1 MASKHALE
9 LRRRIDAASENLSH
23 QLQGMD
29 AHMEQADAPG
39 EWTTREVLSHLL
51 FEPGFDPAATLA
63 TFSERDFPLLE
74 IAPGDTYL
82 DEPRRQLTLSQ
93 FRDALDAQRRRVLE
107 YIEGLEESAFE
118 RRRAR
123 IPLFKQFMGTDE
135 ITMAMYLGAM
145 FDYHWNDHA
154 GQLGKIRQAVGLGS
168 DAAAQPGGV
177 RA

>member
-1 MASKHALE
+1 MASKHAQDLK
-9 LRRRIDAASENLSH
+9 RRIDSAYENLRR

-29 AHMEQADAPG
+29 AYMEHADAPG

-63 TFSERDFPLLE
+63 TFSERDYPVVE
-74 IAPGDTYL
+74 IGPGDTFL
-82 DEPRRQLTLSQ
+82 DEPRRQLTLAQ
-93 FRDALDAQRRRVLE
+93 FRGALDAQRRRVLE
-107 YIEGLEESAFE
+107 YIEGLEEPAFE
-118 RRRAR
+118 RRKAR

-135 ITMAMYLGAM
+135 ITIDMYVGAM

-154 GQLGKIRQAVGLGS
+154 GQLEKIRQAVGLDS
-168 DAAAQPGGV
+168 DAAAKPGGV

>member
-1 MASKHALE
+1 MDGKHAQD
-9 LRRRIDAASENLSH
+9 LRRRIDAASENLSR

-29 AHMEQADAPG
+29 AHMERADAPG

-51 FEPGFDPAATLA
+51 FEPGFDPATTLA
-63 TFSERDFPLLE
+63 TFSERDFPLVE
-74 IAPGDTYL
+74 IGPGDTYL
-82 DEPRRQLTLSQ
+82 DDQRRQLTLAQ
-93 FRDALDAQRRRVLE
+93 FKDALGAQRRRVLD
-107 YIEGLEESAFE
+107 YIDGLEESAFE

-135 ITMAMYLGAM
+135 ITIDMYLGAM

-154 GQLGKIRQAVGLGS
+154 GQLEKIRQAVGLGS
-168 DAAAQPGGV
+168 DAATRPGAV

>member
-29 AHMEQADAPG
+29 AHMERADAPG

-63 TFSERDFPLLE
+63 AFSERDYPVVE

-82 DEPRRQLTLSQ
+82 DEQRRQLTLSQ

-135 ITMAMYLGAM
+135 ITIDMYLGAM

-154 GQLGKIRQAVGLGS
+154 GQLEKIRQAVGLGS
-168 DAAAQPGGV
+168 DDAAKLGGV